1 MADISI
7 TQPHTMTLEAARKA
21 AQSVADK
28 LAEEFA
34 VTSRWDQNVLSF
46 ERVGVSGTLA
56 LRAAEAHLELEL
68 GFMLKGFSSMIE
80 EKLARKMQTAFAT

>member
-7 TQPHTMTLEAARKA
+7 TQQHTMSLEEARKA

-34 VTSRWDQNVLSF
+34 VSSSWDQNILSF
-46 ERVGVSGTLA
+46 QRAGVSGTLA
-56 LRAAEAHLELEL
+56 LRSAEAHLELEL
-68 GFMLKGFSSMIE
+68 GLMLKGFSSMIE
-80 EKLARKMQTAFAT
+80 EKLVRKMKSAFAV

>member
-7 TQPHTMTLEAARKA
+7 TQRHALPLEEARTA

-34 VTSRWDQNVLSF
+34 ISSSWAHNILSF
-46 ERVGVSGTLA
+46 ERVGVSGTLV
-56 LRAAEAHLELEL
+56 LRPTEAHLEVEL
-68 GFMLKGFSSMIE
+68 GLMLKGFSSIIE
-80 EKLARKMQTAFAT
+80 EKLTRKMQSAFSA